1 MNFVDKAERIARKA
15 HKKQKRWGGEP
26 YIIHP
31 EAIVENIVNLDL
43 DNRDE
48 QYYMATAW
56 LHDVIEDCNISPQ
69 DLVDKGIPLSV
80 VESVMILTKEENE
93 DYLEYILKVKKN
105 RMAREIKILDIRHN
119 IESLPK
125 KDSELNKTRLQRYN
139 LAIWVL
145 EH

>member
-15 HKKQKRWGGEP
+15 HKKQKRRGGEP

-31 EAIVENIVNLDL
+31 EAIVENIINLDL

-56 LHDVIEDCNISPQ
+56 LHDVIEDCNISHL
-69 DLVDKGIPLSV
+69 DLVDKDIPLDV
-80 VESVMILTKEENE
+80 IEAVGYLTKEKNE
-93 DYLEYILKVKKN
+93 DYLDYILKVKRN
-105 RMAREIKILDIRHN
+105 RMAREIKVLDIRHN
-119 IESLPK
+119 IESLPNDGK
-125 KDSELNKTRLQRYN
+125 EINKTRFQRYR
-139 LAIWVL
+139 LAIWIL